1 MRLLSSILIF
11 FGFLIITSCEMI
23 NPEEQVPTYL
33 HIDSFNFQ
41 KTPNTGTASQ
51 NITSVWVYF
60 EGERVGVFDLPATV
74 PILADAVGKVSVLPG
89 VTYSGI
95 KDILTPYVFFLSD
108 TMTLT
113 PAPGQIVSWTPTTQ
127 YMEEEYLNIFNV
139 DFEAGG
145 NPFTQFDGD
154 TSLQVVTD
162 PNLVFEGNAS
172 GYIYLDNMSRS
183 ENMLLQQ
190 FFADKEAYIELNY
203 RGTLDFEVGLQ
214 STTAGG
220 QPFTQY
226 VFGYKARPDWNKVYI
241 GLQDF
246 ISANP
251 GKAYRVVIKVAPG
264 SPSTG
269 FVLIDNLKVIFRK

>member
-214 STTAGG
+214 H
-220 QPFTQY
+220 
-226 VFGYKARPDWNKVYI
+226 
-241 GLQDF
+241 L
-246 ISANP
+246 
-251 GKAYRVVIKVAPG
+251 
-264 SPSTG
+264 PS
-269 FVLIDNLKVIFRK
+269 LKEVCLS